1 LYATKDLKQDH
12 VSVRRLKNIIERC
25 SDKLYTDEDI
35 PIEHIEIIS
44 VVIEEFVDRFHH
56 GKEEQAYFPET
67 KDKNGFA
74 EDIRKF
80 LIEHELGR
88 RIATM
93 LRRELKT
100 WKQNKHKKEVKETGD
115 REEITLEDEDRK
127 IKEPVARF
135 LKSYAVFITDHTGKE
150 DKFFD
155 LIEEKGSV
163 STKEDQMLIEHYDV
177 CRNRI
182 GGTDRVEQM
191 IRLIEYLEGRQW
203 MKDE

>member
-88 RIATM
+88 RIAIM
-93 LRRELKT
+93 LRRELNA

-163 STKEDQMLIEHYDV
+163 STKEDQMLLEHYDV

-203 MKDE
+203 MKNE